1 MSTKEYEYN
10 EKIHATIINPYL
22 SKDNFYNNCELIKN
36 YNIKNISTSLL
47 FLKDLKEY
55 FHNSQVNLKTYVS
68 YPLAD
73 IPTNFLNKLII
84 YAEDSGADEIEYVP
98 KFNLLTRG
106 EDESFARDIEAVL
119 STKLPLTLIFNKE
132 RLEKEYFDK
141 ALIISL
147 ELGIQNFQFGDGFSS
162 KFFADDLKEIID
174 FSSQFRQIKI
184 GSSIDNLEQ
193 VNQLLNAGADCIGSP
208 YFHKIFR
215 EIKSS

>member
-73 IPTNFLNKLII
+73 IPTDYLSKLII
-84 YAEDSGADEIEYVP
+84 FAED
-98 KFNLLTRG
+98 L
-106 EDESFARDIEAVL
+106 
-119 STKLPLTLIFNKE
+119 LPLIPPIPK
-132 RLEKEYFDK
+132 
-141 ALIISL
+141 
-147 ELGIQNFQFGDGFSS
+147 
-162 KFFADDLKEIID
+162 
-174 FSSQFRQIKI
+174 
-184 GSSIDNLEQ
+184 
-193 VNQLLNAGADCIGSP
+193 
-208 YFHKIFR
+208 
-215 EIKSS
+215 